1 MRILAVSL
9 DLDDT
14 LWPIEPAIAGADQ
27 ALDDWLRT
35 HHPAIARTWPIAA
48 MRALRARVA
57 DENPSIAHDFAAQRL
72 LTLRHALRSGGIDSE
87 QIALDALEVYLAA
100 RNRVTLYDDV
110 LPALAAIA
118 THVPL
123 ITISN
128 GNADLRRI
136 GLDAHFAL
144 SLSAREVGVAKPAA
158 AIFRSACAQLRI
170 APENVLHVGDDPMLD
185 VAGARGA
192 GLRAAWLNRGA
203 TGWSA
208 AHGAEPDLQFAD
220 LGALARWL
228 DAHVASRDAA
238 PRFPNAVPMT
248 APLSD

>member
-1 MRILAVSL
+1 VRILAVSL

-14 LWPIEPAIAGADQ
+14 LWPIEPAIAGADE

-35 HHPAIARTWPIAA
+35 HHPAIASTWPVSA
-48 MRALRARVA
+48 MRALRARIA
-57 DENPSIAHDFAAQRL
+57 DENPTLAHDYAAQRL
-72 LTLRHALRSGGIDSE
+72 LTLRHALRSGGVDSE
-87 QIALDALEVYLAA
+87 QMALEALEVYFAA

-110 LPALAAIA
+110 LPALAALA
-118 THVPL
+118 AHVPL

-144 SLSAREVGVAKPAA
+144 SLSAREIGVAKPSA

-170 APENVLHVGDDPMLD
+170 APESVLHVGDDPMFD
-185 VAGARGA
+185 VAGARNA
-192 GLRAAWLNRGA
+192 GLHAAWLNRNA
-203 TGWSA
+203 ADWSP
-208 AHGAEPDLQFAD
+208 AHGPAPDLQFAD

-228 DAHVASRDAA
+228 DAHVAHREAGPALSNAATLAA
-238 PRFPNAVPMT
+238 PLP
-248 APLSD
+248 D